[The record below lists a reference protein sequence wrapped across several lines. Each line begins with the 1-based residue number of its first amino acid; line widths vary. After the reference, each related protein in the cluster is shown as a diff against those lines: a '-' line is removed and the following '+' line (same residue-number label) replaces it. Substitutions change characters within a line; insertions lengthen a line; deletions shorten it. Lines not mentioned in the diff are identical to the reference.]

1 MFSAM
6 VNASAG
12 VVTAMEFST
21 PSGTS
26 GVVRLPGLTGSLT
39 SSNGS
44 SIVLVDGEARDVP
57 GGSYTLKVDG
67 TMSGNG
73 TTNGTATGSPPAQ
86 YSGNGAATLSG
97 SALALG
103 AGLFALLM

>member
-1 MFSAM
+1 M
-6 VNASAG
+6 VNASEGA
-12 VVTAMEFST
+12 VTAMEFST

-26 GVVRLPGLTGSLT
+26 GAVRLPGLTGSLT

-44 SIVLVDGEARDVP
+44 SIALVDGEARNVP

-67 TMSGNG
+67 SMSGNG
-73 TTNGTATGSPPAQ
+73 TTNGTATGSSPPAQ

-103 AGLFALLM
+103 AGLLALLM